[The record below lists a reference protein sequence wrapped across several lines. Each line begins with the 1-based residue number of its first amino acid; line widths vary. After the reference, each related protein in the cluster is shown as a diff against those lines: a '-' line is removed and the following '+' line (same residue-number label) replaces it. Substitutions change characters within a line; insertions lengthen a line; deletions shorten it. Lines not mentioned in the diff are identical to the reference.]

1 MFQLGPSAEFVFKDV
16 FAIGGALLHNNELA
30 VVDVTEIFEIFYGP
44 MVPGLDVSIP
54 PAHRACFPDQHYS
67 LLTTSSETLSSL
79 VHA

>member
-44 MVPGLDVSIP
+44 MVPALDV
-54 PAHRACFPDQHYS
+54 RYR
-67 LLTTSSETLSSL
+67 LLTEPAFPTSNILYLPLHQKHSR
-79 VHA
+79 H

>member
-1 MFQLGPSAEFVFKDV
+1 MFQLGPSAEFVLKDV

-44 MVPGLDVSIP
+44 MIPALDVSIQ
-54 PAHRACFPDQHYS
+54 PAHTACFPDQQYS